1 MPGISIK
8 QNKKGTFLD
17 LSEQD
22 FCGENFVAEFSN
34 FANERA
40 SFLSGNSVSIIL
52 PDASADT
59 EVKTILSQIKEE
71 LNKNNISLKSIM
83 TKDENLVAS
92 SLDSTEPL
100 KEEQAGQSDK
110 EIIDTSE
117 LPETL
122 YIEANL
128 RSGQMVRYPGNVFV
142 LGDVNPSAEIVAA
155 GDIVVWGHL
164 RGIAHAGANGD
175 RNAKIIAL
183 EISSGQIRIA
193 DEITALKAA
202 EKEAKITDKI
212 INNLMNK
219 MQNETNSYT
228 KIPTIA
234 KIRNNEIIVGRYFE

>member
-17 LSEQD
+17 LSAED
-22 FCGENFVAEFSN
+22 ILNENFVDEFSS
-34 FANERA
+34 FANDKA
-40 SFLSGNSVSIIL
+40 GFLSGNSVSLIVPEAANEEGNKSIL
-52 PDASADT
+52 DQ
-59 EVKTILSQIKEE
+59 VKDQ

-83 TKDENLVAS
+83 TSDESLVATS
-92 SLDSTEPL
+92 VESTEPL
-100 KEEQAGQSDK
+100 KEEHQTESGR
-110 EIIDTSE
+110 EVIDTSE

-155 GDIVVWGHL
+155 GDIIIWGHL

-193 DEITALKAA
+193 DEISALKA
-202 EKEAKITDKI
+202 EAKGEKTARDIINKI
-212 INNLMNK
+212 INK
-219 MQNETNSYT
+219 GQNDTNNYN
-228 KIPTIA
+228 KIPVLA
-234 KIRNNEIIVGRYFE
+234 KIRNNEIIISRYF